1 MVLEAIED
9 HQRGWRNGNQ
19 GLGGERVARGKLAI
33 EHVMP
38 RKWLTYWPL
47 QEGTEADRDRIIHT
61 LGNLTLLTGKL
72 NSKVSNGAWRGNGGK
87 REGLEAH
94 DVLLLN
100 RELLK
105 KAGDQWTDEAIRVR
119 TRELADVIIEIWPVP
134 PNHRSGFSSDKPRL
148 HKKVSLSD
156 LIIGGV
162 LQSGMTLF
170 PRRKKF
176 SGRVSTLLPDGQVE
190 VDGVAF
196 SSPSEAATMIAGT
209 RTNGWAFFLTDQA
222 SRRSLRTVRRDYVNA
237 MAVDVEDDEPD
248 DDGDEDEG

>member
-1 MVLEAIED
+1 
-9 HQRGWRNGNQ
+9 
-19 GLGGERVARGKLAI
+19 
-33 EHVMP
+33 
-38 RKWLTYWPL
+38 
-47 QEGTEADRDRIIHT
+47 
-61 LGNLTLLTGKL
+61 LLTGKL
-72 NSKVSNGAWRGNGGK
+72 NSKVSNGPWLGRDGK

-105 KAGDQWTDEAIRVR
+105 KAGDQWTSEAIRVR
-119 TRELADVIIEIWPVP
+119 TQELADVIIQIWPVP
-134 PNHRSGFSSDKPRL
+134 PNHRSGFSPDRPRL
-148 HKKVSLSD
+148 RKKVHLSD

-162 LQSGMTLF
+162 LEPGMTLF
-170 PRRKKF
+170 PRRKKYND
-176 SGRVSTLLPDGQVE
+176 RVATLLPDGQVE

-196 SSPSEAATMIAGT
+196 SSPSDAASTIAGK

-237 MAVDVEDDEPD
+237 MAVDVEDDEAE